1 MTPDAA
7 DGNTQQGQAA
17 PVPQGMSRP
26 RRSPVKRV
34 RRGEETQG
42 SGRGISACGSSERS
56 GLCVDEGAGREP
68 DTDHQPER
76 RGEGIAHQMTPDAA
90 DGNTQQGQAAPVP
103 QGMSRPRRSPVKR
116 VRRGEET
123 QGSGRGIS
131 ACGSSERSGLCVDEG
146 AGREPDFDHQ
156 SERRGEG
163 AAHQVTELPKWVH
176 PRLRGYDYSR
186 SGGYFLTL
194 CTQGR
199 APILSEIVGRGL
211 PLPDSV
217 SSPLAGLR
225 RRS

>member
-1 MTPDAA
+1 
-7 DGNTQQGQAA
+7 
-17 PVPQGMSRP
+17 
-26 RRSPVKRV
+26 
-34 RRGEETQG
+34 
-42 SGRGISACGSSERS
+42 
-56 GLCVDEGAGREP
+56 
-68 DTDHQPER
+68 
-76 RGEGIAHQMTPDAA
+76 MTPDAA

-199 APILSEIVGRGL
+199 APILSEIVGGLAPASPVSPAGRIAAEELEQLPKRFPRLQIEKAVIMPNHIHLLLVLMTAGKAPPYRGSAFWN
-211 PLPDSV
+211 P
-217 SSPLAGLR
+217 
-225 RRS
+225 